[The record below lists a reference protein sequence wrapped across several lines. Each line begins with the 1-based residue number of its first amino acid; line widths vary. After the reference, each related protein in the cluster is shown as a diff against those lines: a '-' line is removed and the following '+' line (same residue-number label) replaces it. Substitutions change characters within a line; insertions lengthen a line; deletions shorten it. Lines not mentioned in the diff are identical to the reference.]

1 MPRKISFPE
10 FMRKVDAA
18 LMAKAGVTHHELTDY
33 CYMDAYADGERPASV
48 AKKVLEA
55 EGYDGL

>member
-1 MPRKISFPE
+1 MKQSFPAW
-10 FMRKVDAA
+10 MDKIDAA
-18 LMAKAGVTHHELTDY
+18 LMKKAGVTHHDLADY

-55 EGYDGL
+55 EGYYD